1 MDGRKYSEFIG
12 DYKSRTFVSVTI
24 CYLAFTHTKRY
35 LMKKIAVFV
44 DVQNIYYT
52 VKDTF
57 GCNFNYRKLWDKL
70 SADGEIVV
78 ANAYA
83 IDRNDPQ
90 QRGFQ
95 KALDAI
101 GFKLKL
107 KPFIQRSDGSAKG
120 DWDVGIAI
128 DVMDSVTAME
138 GPIDTVVLLSGDGDF
153 DRLLTR
159 VSQSNKV
166 ETVIYGVEALTAKSL
181 IDAADIFEPIDE
193 NLLLKNK

>member
-1 MDGRKYSEFIG
+1 
-12 DYKSRTFVSVTI
+12 
-24 CYLAFTHTKRY
+24 
-35 LMKKIAVFV
+35 MKKIAVFV

-95 KALDAI
+95 KAL
-101 GFKLKL
+101 
-107 KPFIQRSDGSAKG
+107 
-120 DWDVGIAI
+120 
-128 DVMDSVTAME
+128 
-138 GPIDTVVLLSGDGDF
+138 GPKMPPRWPQL
-153 DRLLTR
+153 
-159 VSQSNKV
+159 
-166 ETVIYGVEALTAKSL
+166 AH
-181 IDAADIFEPIDE
+181 
-193 NLLLKNK
+193 LLKEKPKRGTGLLWAALSCSGLL